1 MIDLNALTLTE
12 VSVLATIAVALMGA
26 AAGWIK
32 GKQDGRRLATD
43 SLTAAL
49 DRANSEIDRLLKRVD
64 ALEQH
69 SKEVPQILAHLE
81 SVHSWVELGMR
92 PPPPKRPQWLP
103 PGEFSPL
110 ADSLAD
116 PHID

>member
-12 VSVLATIAVALMGA
+12 VSILATIAVALMGA
-26 AAGWIK
+26 VAGWVK
-32 GKQDGRRLATD
+32 GKQDGRRLAID

-64 ALEQH
+64 ALEARSQ
-69 SKEVPQILAHLE
+69 EVPQILAHLE
-81 SVHSWVELGMR
+81 SVHSWIERGQR
-92 PPPPKRPQWLP
+92 PPSPKRPPWLP

-110 ADSLAD
+110 TD
-116 PHID
+116 PHMD